1 MYLDDTLNLNLHIK
15 EKMSKNLIGIDV
27 IKKLSKALLVHY
39 FVTIYKSFVR
49 LHIDYGEFI
58 YDQLNDE
65 RVEKLKEFY
74 TIVQYNATLAIT
86 GAIKGVSQNKLY
98 SKLVLE
104 SLKFQRWYGKLY
116 AFLKTKTFSV
126 AEYFF
131 DHIPPTNHLY
141 NIR

>member
-86 GAIKGVSQNKLY
+86 GAIKGVSQSKLY

-104 SLKFQRWYGKLY
+104 SLKF
-116 AFLKTKTFSV
+116 
-126 AEYFF
+126 
-131 DHIPPTNHLY
+131 
-141 NIR
+141 